1 MVINK
6 FKSYIYNFSHKNSIK
21 KILSFLIPK
30 SIQKKLLKSH
40 IKDLE
45 NFPSI
50 FAIETSSA
58 CNAKCWFCPQPTMDR
73 PRKLMSSETFQL
85 IIDQLAPFSESIDNI
100 ALFMDGEPTLNKE
113 LPQFIKYAHDK
124 GLKHMYFSAIWN
136 TLLQN

>member
-21 KILSFLIPK
+21 KILSFLIPVH
-30 SIQKKLLKSH
+30 SKKLLKSH

-45 NFPSI
+45 KFPSI

-73 PRKLMSSETFQL
+73 PRKLMSSK
-85 IIDQLAPFSESIDNI
+85 PSNS
-100 ALFMDGEPTLNKE
+100 
-113 LPQFIKYAHDK
+113 
-124 GLKHMYFSAIWN
+124 
-136 TLLQN
+136 